1 MALRTLRPFFP
12 VTLCSLF
19 MCLVH
24 TPGARFL
31 CFCVVVSGLHPLTR
45 SHLHCLYLWVCAGE
59 AVRGCSGLW
68 QPETFCSFKMHSLE
82 QSFVV
87 TRGTWLTLARSP
99 RRGVHA
105 LSWRAICSWQHS
117 RRAGLTRMV
126 CVSRNQSEVRVV
138 TKPRCTKVL
147 TGSKNTIFF
156 GGFEVTVTACAG
168 TTHSNGTR
176 LHLCGTIGA
185 FGRFTGWA
193 LRPPMARDLDCLRL
207 IFE

>member
-1 MALRTLRPFFP
+1 MFGAYSWCPLSLLLCGCVRPASPHTVTPALP
-12 VTLCSLF
+12 VSLG
-19 MCLVH
+19 M
-24 TPGARFL
+24 R
-31 CFCVVVSGLHPLTR
+31 
-45 SHLHCLYLWVCAGE
+45 
-59 AVRGCSGLW
+59 RGSRSGLW